1 LSPVVSGKT
10 HHFSSKGMYNGL
22 ILLGDQESGSY
33 WDHITGECVTGPL
46 KGYKLEEFPLLQMN
60 VAQALSAYPDIQVAI
75 SKITFAP
82 RTIAFFMEWSRKSK
96 RGFLPPVFKKTMGKE
111 DKRRPLMDTGL
122 GIWTNTTHRYY
133 PMECLHKQGDA
144 LIDELDGRR
153 VLVFIDPSSNI
164 PCALY
169 INATKCTWQNDRL
182 TLDTGE
188 ILRGGALCDKQGV
201 TQRSE
206 RPLQLFLRW
215 YGFSYTFP
223 SCEVYEN

>member
-1 LSPVVSGKT
+1 LSPVVNGKT

-22 ILLGDQESGSY
+22 VLLGDQESGSY

-60 VAQALSAYPDIQVAI
+60 VAQALPGYPDIQVAI
-75 SKITFAP
+75 SELTFVP

-111 DKRRPLMDTGL
+111 DTRRRLMDNGL
-122 GIWTNTTHRYY
+122 GVWTNATHRFY
-133 PMECLHKQGDA
+133 PMECLRKHGGA
-144 LIDELDGRR
+144 LIDEIDGRS
-153 VLVFIDPSSNI
+153 VLVFINPSSNI
-164 PCALY
+164 PSALY
-169 INATKCTWQNDRL
+169 TRASKCAWQNNLL

-188 ILRGGALCDKQGV
+188 VVRGGTLRDKDGV
-201 TQRSE
+201 PQRGD
-206 RPLQLFLRW
+206 RPRQLFLRW

-223 SCEVYEN
+223 GCEVYED